1 MSRRRLVSV
10 CACLVVLFAIVLC
23 RVFWIA
29 TDTGYAASAGGQT
42 VRETTLPTRRGN
54 FLDREGRLL
63 TGWEKCWYALCVPG
77 DSSYAALFPFV
88 TFSAQTELYERRNSV
103 TPFLIEVESDLS
115 RYGITTF
122 EGARRT
128 LPVPIAC
135 HLIGYL
141 DGEGHGVTGLEKAYD
156 DLLYSAGDERT
167 VVCTTSAR
175 GDLIEGTAPSIR
187 TVRSGT
193 GCEITLTLDA
203 NIQRACEAIA
213 QQDMTRGCILVM
225 RTHNG
230 EVVADVSCP
239 QYDPDHVEKSIRAN
253 DTSLIDRAFTG
264 FSAGSVFKVVLA
276 QAAYEEGLDWFTHDC
291 TGSVEVAGETFRC
304 AQGRAHGEMNLRGAL
319 EQSCN
324 CYFIELGQIL
334 GGETILRTARKFG
347 FGSAAAIAPGLKSAA
362 GNLPEETELSNPGQ
376 LASLSFGQG
385 DLIVTPLQITTM
397 MNAVA
402 SDGMRYVPVFVRS
415 VSTQTEQQ
423 TVQEEPV
430 RVCPEADAR
439 VLQSMLVSVVSKG
452 IGAEADPGEG
462 GAGGKTGTAQTGQ
475 FNSEGQELLNYWFS
489 GFWPAENPQ
498 YTITVLQDGV
508 LDPEVSSAAIFARIA
523 QALNVEENS

>member
-1 MSRRRLVSV
+1 MSRRRLVCV

-187 TVRSGT
+187 TVHAGT

-203 NIQRACEAIA
+203 NIQQI
-213 QQDMTRGCILVM
+213 
-225 RTHNG
+225 
-230 EVVADVSCP
+230 
-239 QYDPDHVEKSIRAN
+239 
-253 DTSLIDRAFTG
+253 
-264 FSAGSVFKVVLA
+264 
-276 QAAYEEGLDWFTHDC
+276 
-291 TGSVEVAGETFRC
+291 
-304 AQGRAHGEMNLRGAL
+304 GRAH
-319 EQSCN
+319 
-324 CYFIELGQIL
+324 
-334 GGETILRTARKFG
+334 
-347 FGSAAAIAPGLKSAA
+347 
-362 GNLPEETELSNPGQ
+362 
-376 LASLSFGQG
+376 
-385 DLIVTPLQITTM
+385 V
-397 MNAVA
+397 
-402 SDGMRYVPVFVRS
+402 
-415 VSTQTEQQ
+415 
-423 TVQEEPV
+423 
-430 RVCPEADAR
+430 
-439 VLQSMLVSVVSKG
+439 
-452 IGAEADPGEG
+452 
-462 GAGGKTGTAQTGQ
+462 
-475 FNSEGQELLNYWFS
+475 
-489 GFWPAENPQ
+489 
-498 YTITVLQDGV
+498 
-508 LDPEVSSAAIFARIA
+508 
-523 QALNVEENS
+523 